1 MGSAGTD
8 LHSTGGPAGP
18 VPEDDPEQAIAGNR
32 RLFVFF
38 AVVGVV
44 VLAVGL
50 FVGTRSRDVPSDWAG
65 TVLERPQDKPD
76 IVLTD
81 TSGRPYDLR
90 AETEGVT
97 TLLMFGYTNCP
108 DFCPISLS
116 TLATAMDDLD
126 LTKGQGL
133 RMVFVTVDPAR
144 DTPEVLRAYLDRFNV
159 DFVGLTGT
167 PEQVAAAQAAAG
179 VPPASD
185 DPAGDDG
192 NYTVGHA
199 TQMIAYQADGTAR
212 IVYPFG
218 TRRTDWNRDLP
229 RLLVGERPS

>member
-8 LHSTGGPAGP
+8 VQSAEDSAGP
-18 VPEDDPEQAIAGNR
+18 TPGDDPEQAIAGNR
-32 RLFVFF
+32 RLLIAF
-38 AVVGVV
+38 AAIGVV
-44 VLAVGL
+44 VLVVGL
-50 FVGTRSRDVPSDWAG
+50 VVGTRSRTAPSDWAG
-65 TVLERPQDKPD
+65 TVLERPQEKPD
-76 IVLTD
+76 LVLTD

-90 AETEGVT
+90 AETEGVM

-116 TLATAMDDLD
+116 TLSAAMEDLD
-126 LTKGQGL
+126 LTTGRGL

-144 DTPEVLRAYLDRFNV
+144 DTPEALRSYLDRFNV

-167 PEQVAAAQAAAG
+167 PEQVAAAQRAAG
-179 VPPASD
+179 VPPAAD
-185 DPAGDDG
+185 DPPGEDGD
-192 NYTVGHA
+192 YTVGHA

-229 RLLVGERPS
+229 RLLEGERPT